1 MSRHIMSR
9 HVGHVSDV
17 AHVMSCHVGYACYYV
32 LLVMSCWS
40 YRVILIRP
48 CCVMSC
54 QSRNAGHIMSSY
66 FDHVVFYLIGHVIYV
81 MLSNVM
87 LITSCH
93 VGHVLLCNV
102 MSVTSCHVNHVMS
115 RYVISCRLCHSHF
128 KSCHIISCQHVM

>member
-66 FDHVVFYLIGHVIYV
+66 FDHVVFYLIGHVIHV

-87 LITSCH
+87 LITCYVDH
-93 VGHVLLCNV
+93 MLC
-102 MSVTSCHVNHVMS
+102 
-115 RYVISCRLCHSHF
+115 
-128 KSCHIISCQHVM
+128 